1 MANCVSMMT
10 EMLHLYKFT
19 IWAIPAETTIMILL
33 SKNEIGPWHNYFVS
47 TNYIFFT

>member
-19 IWAIPAETTIMILL
+19 IWAIPAETTILL
-33 SKNEIGPWHNYFVS
+33 SKNEIGPWPILFL
-47 TNYIFFT
+47 